1 MKKHILLLKFLI
13 IIPTGILFFACS
25 TNNGRVKQVSEQDNR
40 PNILFLLADDLGYGE
55 LGCYGQEVI
64 QTPVLDSL
72 STQGIRFTNF
82 YAGAPVCS
90 PSRAILMTGISSSYN
105 NIRGN
110 GGWLPDKEVFG
121 RITLRESDV
130 TIGEMHKETG

>member
-72 STQGIRFTNF
+72 ST
-82 YAGAPVCS
+82 
-90 PSRAILMTGISSSYN
+90 
-105 NIRGN
+105 
-110 GGWLPDKEVFG
+110 
-121 RITLRESDV
+121 
-130 TIGEMHKETG
+130 